1 VISGYRKRPAPKENP
16 EAREFALRGLSL
28 RDRVHNSNF
37 ILLKI
42 PIEIKVLEHGEKFTV
57 IDYDRV
63 QAELGVSASDV
74 ASLQKSGLILP
85 LRPAKTSKPRIDY
98 DALQQGY
105 AKMMSDGPFKTQT
118 ELARHL
124 GVSRVWVSRVLKGIR
139 KKAS

>member
-1 VISGYRKRPAPKENP
+1 LL
-16 EAREFALRGLSL
+16 RE
-28 RDRVHNSNF
+28 RVHNSNF

-63 QAELGVSASDV
+63 QAELCVSDTDV

-85 LRPAKTSKPRIDY
+85 FRPVKTSKPRIDY
-98 DALQQGY
+98 EALQECY
-105 AKMMSDGPFKTQT
+105 RKMLEDGPFETQT

-124 GVSRVWVSRVLKGIR
+124 GVSRVWVSRVLKGRRSITG
-139 KKAS
+139 